1 MECLTPVDVREDWEV
16 LVSFL
21 PEGWQQKAKELGA
34 LKRCRRFADAGV
46 LLRTLLIHL
55 ADGCS
60 LRETA
65 ALAKT
70 GGLVS
75 ISDVALLKRLHASG
89 EWFRWLCAEIMSK
102 WVRQQPERVLDR
114 DLEVRLIDGSMIK
127 EPGPTGSSWRL
138 HYAISLPDLR
148 CEQAYVTD
156 AGVGESFERFQVAP
170 GEVFV
175 GDRLYGTA
183 RNIAHVLR
191 AGGQVL
197 VRINHTNLPLYTPD
211 GDEFD
216 LFAHLRTLSGTRLGD
231 WPVRIS
237 YKGETF
243 SGRLCALKKS
253 AVAAERARQKAQRKA
268 QKAGYRVSA
277 ATLEAASYVM
287 AFTTLPR
294 KPYGPRKVLELY
306 RGRWQIELV
315 FKRMK
320 SIIGLGHLPKTSED
334 GIRAWIH
341 GKLLVAFLIEAMIV
355 AGESFFPWGYP
366 LCSRP
371 RQEQVSVA

>member
-1 MECLTPVDVREDWEV
+1 MECLTSVDVREDWEV

-34 LKRCRRFADAGV
+34 LRRCRKFADAGV

-65 ALAKT
+65 VMAKT

-89 EWFRWLCAEIMSK
+89 EWFRWLCTETMKK
-102 WVRQQPERVLDR
+102 WVRQQPESVLDR
-114 DLEVRLIDGSMIK
+114 DLEVRIIDGSMIK

-138 HYAISLPDLR
+138 HYAISLPDLH
-148 CEQAYVTD
+148 CEQVYVTD
-156 AGVGESFERFQVAP
+156 PSVGESFERFQVAA
-170 GEVFV
+170 GELFV

-191 AGGQVL
+191 VDGQVL
-197 VRINHTNLPLYTPD
+197 VRINHTNLPLRTPD
-211 GDEFD
+211 GDKFD

-237 YKGETF
+237 HEGELF
-243 SGRLCALKKS
+243 SGRLCAAKKS
-253 AVAAERARQKAQRKA
+253 AVAAERARQKAKRKA
-268 QKAGYRVSA
+268 QKAGYRPTA
-277 ATLEAASYVM
+277 ETLEAASYIM

-294 KPYGPRKVLELY
+294 KPYGPRKALELY

-320 SIIGLGHLPKTSED
+320 SIIGLGHLPKTSEE

-341 GKLLVAFLIEAMIV
+341 GKLFVAFLIEAMIV

-366 LCSRP
+366 LCSCP
-371 RQEQVSVA
+371 GQEQVPVA